1 MAVDPFFVSV
11 IIPVYNAERFLLE
24 AVESVRRQDY
34 QPMEIIIVD
43 DESTDSSAALISNLG
58 DDIRFFSQEHQG
70 PSIARNQGLTMARG
84 NVIAFLDADDIWP
97 LGRLRLQITR
107 LQEDPNLEVVM
118 GRTQY
123 FGLLSVLRVKIR
135 FEGPDNTAIIMS
147 LGSALIRKST
157 FEKVGDLDESLPSH
171 EDLDWFLRAR
181 EKGVSM
187 LILKQITLQ
196 YRMHEGNY
204 SLTQS
209 SVHGMMRVLKKS
221 VIRRKSNPLH
231 VQLPNFYDFDEGR
244 MHLHSTDNEVG
255 E

>member
-1 MAVDPFFVSV
+1 MAEDPFFVSV

-34 QPMEIIIVD
+34 QPMEVIVVD
-43 DESTDSSAALISNLG
+43 DGSTDSSAALISNFG
-58 DDIRFFSQEHQG
+58 DDIRFFSHEHQG
-70 PSIARNQGLTMARG
+70 PSAARNQGLAMARG

-97 LGRLRLQITR
+97 QGRLHLQIKRLQH
-107 LQEDPNLEVVM
+107 DPNLEVVL

-123 FGLLSVLRVKIR
+123 FGLLSAHRGKIR

-147 LGSALIRKST
+147 LGSAVIRKST
-157 FEKVGDLDESLPSH
+157 FEKVGNLDESLPNY

-181 EKGVSM
+181 EKGVST
-187 LILKQITLQ
+187 LILKHITLK

-204 SLTQS
+204 SRTQS
-209 SVHGMMRVLKKS
+209 SEQGLMRVLKKS
-221 VIRRKSNPLH
+221 VIRRKSNPTQ

-244 MHLHSTDNEVG
+244 IQSHSTDNGVG